1 MPDHDVPSLFDHIGN
16 GGAFV
21 DRDQQGGS
29 PQGRRMAA
37 VSAVAE
43 SRSLAVAARTEH
55 SVAVLTVAGVLDV
68 SNSAALRDSIMTA
81 NLDEPSAV
89 IVDVSALQA
98 PEESAWSAFLSA
110 HWQVDTRPGA
120 PIVLVCAHQAGRDAI
135 ARSEVARFMPVYA
148 TEKSAMKGIDRLA
161 RRTVQRA
168 DARLPANLASLR
180 ESRRLVRE
188 WLTAWSQTTFIPVA
202 LVVVN
207 VFLENVL
214 EHTGSD
220 PVMRIECDGA
230 TATIAVSDGS
240 TSPALRLPSPTKGV
254 DVSGLAIVAALSRA
268 WGSTPISS
276 GKTVWAVIGPENQ
289 L

>member
-1 MPDHDVPSLFDHIGN
+1 MPERDVPSLFERHGI
-16 GGAFV
+16 A
-21 DRDQQGGS
+21 S
-29 PQGRRMAA
+29 

-43 SRSLAVAARTEH
+43 SPRSLAVAARTEQ
-55 SVAVLTVAGVLDV
+55 SVAILTVDGVLDV
-68 SNSAALRDSIMTA
+68 SNSTALRDSIMKA
-81 NLDEPSAV
+81 KLDEPSAV
-89 IVDVSALQA
+89 IIDVTALQV
-98 PEESAWSAFLSA
+98 PSESAWSAFTSA
-110 HWQVDTRPGA
+110 HWQLDTRPDV
-120 PIVLVCAHQAGRDAI
+120 PIVLVCAHRAGRDAI
-135 ARSEVARFMPVYA
+135 ARGEVARFMPVYA
-148 TEKSAMKGIDRLA
+148 TANSAMKAIERLA
-161 RRTVQRA
+161 LRTVQRA
-168 DARLPANLASLR
+168 EARLPANLTSLR

-188 WLTAWSQTTFIPVA
+188 WLTAWSQTALIPVA

-220 PVMRIECDGA
+220 PVVRIECDGA

-240 TSPALRLPSPTKGV
+240 NSPALRLPSPAKGV

-268 WGSTPISS
+268 WGSTPTSS

>member
-1 MPDHDVPSLFDHIGN
+1 MPEHDVPSLFERPGI
-16 GGAFV
+16 
-21 DRDQQGGS
+21 
-29 PQGRRMAA
+29 AA

-43 SRSLAVAARTEH
+43 SPRSLAVAARTEQ
-55 SVAVLTVAGVLDV
+55 SVAILTVHGVLDV
-68 SNSAALRDSIMTA
+68 SNSAALRDSIMKA
-81 NLDEPSAV
+81 KLDEPPSAV
-89 IVDVSALQA
+89 IIDVTALQV
-98 PEESAWSAFLSA
+98 PTESAWSAFISA
-110 HWQVDTRPGA
+110 HWQLDTRPDV
-120 PIVLVCAHQAGRDAI
+120 PIVLVCSHRAGRDAI

-148 TEKSAMKGIDRLA
+148 TANSAMKAIERLA
-161 RRTVQRA
+161 RRTVERA
-168 DARLPANLASLR
+168 ETRLPANLTSLR

-188 WLTAWSQTTFIPVA
+188 WLTAWSQTALIPVA

-220 PVMRIECDGA
+220 PVVRIECDGA

-254 DVSGLAIVAALSRA
+254 DVSGLAIVAALSGA
-268 WGSTPISS
+268 WGSTPTSS